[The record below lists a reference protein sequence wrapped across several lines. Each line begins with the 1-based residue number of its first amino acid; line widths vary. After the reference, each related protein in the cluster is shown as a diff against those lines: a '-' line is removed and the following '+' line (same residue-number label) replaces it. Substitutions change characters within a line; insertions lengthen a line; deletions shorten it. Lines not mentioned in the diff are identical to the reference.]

1 MLSAQA
7 RTLAPSGD
15 VHVNNHTE
23 LTGGLVTSTDKA
35 EVEGKNRFS
44 TGTLNATDIQNQAE
58 TSGSAYKVS
67 GSADINGGWTG
78 DKKEALSAAI
88 GYGEVDENQ
97 TATTKS
103 GINTANIDIRDK
115 PAQVAKT
122 GQTAEDMLTQ
132 VKTEISTDMATQNSG
147 VLENHFDKD
156 TVQKELDYQVKVT
169 SEFQEITLPEIDR
182 QMANKAAEYRKE
194 EKILRQAGNEQAANE
209 MAANA
214 EKWEMGGEYK
224 QRVDAIANAVGLA
237 LGGVGVEGTL
247 AGAASP
253 YINEAI
259 KAQLPE
265 DKNKA
270 ANVIAHVIWGAV
282 EAKLQGA
289 SATTGALSTAVGELS
304 APIVSEVLYGSS
316 NPNLLT
322 EEQKQ
327 FVSNLSRI
335 AATATGAISS
345 RAEGNRSVQ
354 VAKDAVT
361 SGKVAENAVENNY
374 LSKQESQ
381 EFDRL
386 TKALA
391 ECQAK
396 GGNCADIEKKR
407 NDLSQLD
414 ENRNIALNQA
424 YLNTESAAC
433 LDEMAKLADARASY
447 NGVKGK
453 NTSVTEFNE
462 EREANALY
470 ADKMFKH
477 YQTASSKA
485 LLAMAKEGVEDAQ
498 VIADITSRAIVGDEH
513 AQSQLGQIGNAIVEF
528 AKSPIATIQADVRA
542 QLAEADKLEAEGKT
556 MEADV
561 QRAKL
566 YLSTNIGAVGLAGL
580 TKSGLELSGNLI
592 SKGIGKLN
600 LSKGVL
606 SNSDVKIAWGKGIQ
620 GQGKA
625 WEEYLQTTS
634 LPEGTLNL
642 NEIKPN
648 FKTFDHLLP
657 DGTAVSAKTMDT
669 IGSKTYQDP
678 KRITYQLNKYV
689 DDMVNFKGDGRNGLF
704 QLTNEKISNKEMYLA
719 VPYGS
724 TKEQWRAIN
733 KSIDYAQSQGVK
745 IIVKEVK

>member
-1 MLSAQA
+1 MKTFAL
-7 RTLAPSGD
+7 LGD

-115 PAQVAKT
+115 QAQVAKT

-132 VKTEISTDMATQNSG
+132 VKTEISTDTVTQNSG

-169 SEFQEITLPEIDR
+169 GEFQEITLPEIDR

-304 APIVSEVLYGSS
+304 APIVSEVLYGTS

-327 FVSNLSRI
+327 FVSDLSRI

-361 SGKVAENAVENNY
+361 SGKVAENAVENN
-374 LSKQESQ
+374 LFGTVLNNPQINWQ
-381 EFDRL
+381 
-386 TKALA
+386 AVA
-391 ECQAK
+391 E
-396 GGNCADIEKKR
+396 GEKIKR
-407 NDLSQLD
+407 ERD
-414 ENRNIALNQA
+414 EEIRA
-424 YLNTESAAC
+424 YIKKEHP
-433 LDEMAKLADARASY
+433 
-447 NGVKGK
+447 VI
-453 NTSVTEFNE
+453 
-462 EREANALY
+462 
-470 ADKMFKH
+470 
-477 YQTASSKA
+477 YQTAEGTYYFMSATGKA
-485 LLAMAKEGVEDAQ
+485 IYVAREMVIELAPM
-498 VIADITSRAIVGDEH
+498 VIAPEIAAGTKVYAAVSRIALSGGANVVAQKVSGQEFNWAEFGGAIASGYISPHLKTTKDIVRVNAG
-513 AQSQLGQIGNAIVEF
+513 IGM
-528 AKSPIATIQADVRA
+528 AT
-542 QLAEADKLEAEGKT
+542 
-556 MEADV
+556 
-561 QRAKL
+561 
-566 YLSTNIGAVGLAGL
+566 GLANGSDGL
-580 TKSGLELSGNLI
+580 SDAVLSGAAAYGAT
-592 SKGIGKLN
+592 KT
-600 LSKGVL
+600 
-606 SNSDVKIAWGKGIQ
+606 SNPLWSSVASEVIQKIPNIRDSIRN
-620 GQGKA
+620 
-625 WEEYLQTTS
+625 EEY
-634 LPEGTLNL
+634 
-642 NEIKPN
+642 K
-648 FKTFDHLLP
+648 
-657 DGTAVSAKTMDT
+657 
-669 IGSKTYQDP
+669 
-678 KRITYQLNKYV
+678 
-689 DDMVNFKGDGRNGLF
+689 
-704 QLTNEKISNKEMYLA
+704 NEK
-719 VPYGS
+719 
-724 TKEQWRAIN
+724 
-733 KSIDYAQSQGVK
+733 
-745 IIVKEVK
+745 